1 MRILSLELTDYRNYA
16 RAELRPCAGVTVLAG
31 DNAQGKTNLLEA
43 VYLCCTGRSHRTRQ
57 DRELVRWGADFCRVC
72 VEAERRDG
80 THEVDIA
87 IPLAGRRKIR
97 VNGSEIARSGE
108 LMGHVTGVLFS
119 PEDLRLIKDG
129 PGERRRFMDI
139 ALSQIRPS
147 YYYALQRYA
156 RALKQRNELLRTGR
170 LETLDSWDEQL
181 CREGARIMAARA
193 DYIERLHEAAAR
205 THGDIARERERLSIA
220 YAPNVADG
228 DLRGALLR
236 TRETDA
242 RRMTTSAGVHR
253 DDVRFCVDGRELRLF
268 GSQGQ
273 QRSCVLAMKLAE
285 LDVVRSES
293 GEAPV
298 LLLDDV
304 MSELDPERR
313 RRLLAHLEGI
323 QTIVTCTDV
332 ADIAGARAGMVVRVE
347 GACLKQA

>member
-57 DRELVRWGADFCRVC
+57 DRELVRWGADFCRVR

-80 THEVDIA
+80 AHEVDIA

-156 RALKQRNELLRTGR
+156 RALKQLHGELLRV
-170 LETLDSWDEQL
+170 
-181 CREGARIMAARA
+181 CK
-193 DYIERLHEAAAR
+193 
-205 THGDIARERERLSIA
+205 
-220 YAPNVADG
+220 
-228 DLRGALLR
+228 
-236 TRETDA
+236 A
-242 RRMTTSAGVHR
+242 RRQLRPDEHR
-253 DDVRFCVDGRELRLF
+253 RARLIN
-268 GSQGQ
+268 
-273 QRSCVLAMKLAE
+273 R
-285 LDVVRSES
+285 
-293 GEAPV
+293 P
-298 LLLDDV
+298 
-304 MSELDPERR
+304 
-313 RRLLAHLEGI
+313 
-323 QTIVTCTDV
+323 
-332 ADIAGARAGMVVRVE
+332 ADRV
-347 GACLKQA
+347 